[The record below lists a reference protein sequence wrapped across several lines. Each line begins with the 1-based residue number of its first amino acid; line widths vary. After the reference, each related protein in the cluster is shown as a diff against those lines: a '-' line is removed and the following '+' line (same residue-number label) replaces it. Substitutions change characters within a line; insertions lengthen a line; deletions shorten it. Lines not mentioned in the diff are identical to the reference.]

1 MKTIL
6 PIVAQYFSDVGV
18 KHGILEF
25 IEQQDD
31 SAGGL
36 FANIKYELEPHEL
49 ELQKL
54 TSLGSDNTNVNVDP
68 KHSVFSLFKELI
80 PLLELTKYFDRVDQE
95 QKVIKYMQS
104 DQSVITIRPLHNFI

>member
-80 PLLELTKYFDRVDQE
+80 PLLVQ
-95 QKVIKYMQS
+95 VIAIVTSFTTQLNTDMIIYYLMHK
-104 DQSVITIRPLHNFI
+104 LLF